1 MKKTDYYVFLMR
13 LIRESKL
20 LLCYWIKVYYL
31 ILRDLTK
38 LNKYFVGT
46 F

>member
-1 MKKTDYYVFLMR
+1 MKKMDYYVFLMC
-13 LIRESKL
+13 LIWESKL

-31 ILRDLTK
+31 ILRDLMK
-38 LNKYFVGT
+38 LNKYFVGM